1 MEKNAMDSE
10 EIVVRCIKCG
20 QRLFDF
26 DPMTKGTITTKCP
39 RCRAVT
45 AVSIMNRKIKCT
57 EQIAAHAG

>member
-1 MEKNAMDSE
+1 MAESE
-10 EIVVRCIKCG
+10 EIVVRCRCG

-26 DPMTKGTITTKCP
+26 DPMTKGIITTKCP
-39 RCRAVT
+39 RCKAVM

>member
-1 MEKNAMDSE
+1 MEKDAIESE

-26 DPMTKGTITTKCP
+26 DPMTNGTITTKCS
-39 RCRAVT
+39 RCKALMAVN
-45 AVSIMNRKIKCT
+45 IMNRKIRCT